1 MTDEA
6 SKRGRASRRKGHSFE
21 REVAAL
27 LRELWPDAKR
37 GLQSRGGTKEVPD
50 IDGTPFF
57 FELKRG
63 KKTNIKAA
71 LAQADAACHQVTETG
86 TVKVDTRPPIAI
98 CKDDR
103 QKATVTMYLDDF
115 MELMRRFYS

>member
-6 SKRGRASRRKGHSFE
+6 SKRGRANRRRGHSWE
-21 REVAAL
+21 REIAIIF
-27 LRELWPDAKR
+27 RELWPEAKR
-37 GLQSRGGTKEVPD
+37 GYQARGGTKEAPD
-50 IDGTPFF
+50 VDGTPFF
-57 FELKRG
+57 IECKRG

-103 QKATVTMYLDDF
+103 QKATVTMYLEDF